1 MADHEVF
8 EEPSF
13 VLQKGAMLPVARLA
27 YKTVGALNAAR
38 DNAVLVPSWYT
49 GTHNDSETYM
59 LGETRAL
66 DPRRYFIILTNLLGN
81 GLSSSPS
88 NTPAPFERGRFPHV
102 TIYDNVRLQHLLL
115 TKHLGIERLRL
126 VTGWSMGACQTY
138 QWRRNFPTWSALPAP
153 SLAQHERR
161 DSTRCFS
168 SPYGAR
174 WNWTRFST
182 RVSTTARQY
191 VVFRRSPPS
200 MQDGARLSHSSVPKR
215 GGSSALGAGMLMWP
229 SSGSR
234 SSCAAMP
241 TIFSPSS
248 GPGRQA
254 TLAETHF
261 LRAISKQRSAPSK
274 LERLSSRRNWI
285 ATSPRWTLSTKPSIF
300 RTGNAAW

>member
-8 EEPSF
+8 EEPNF
-13 VLQKGAMLPVARLA
+13 VLQKGAFLPVARLA
-27 YKTVGALNAAR
+27 YKTVGTLNAAR

-49 GTHNDSETYM
+49 GTHNDTETYM

-81 GLSSSPS
+81 GVSSSPS

-115 TKHLGIERLRL
+115 TRHLGIERLRL

-138 QWRRNFPTWSALPAP
+138 QWAAQFPDMVRAACPIAGSARTAGFNQVFLLSLRRALELDP
-153 SLAQHERR
+153 
-161 DSTRCFS
+161 
-168 SPYGAR
+168 
-174 WNWTRFST
+174 
-182 RVSTTARQY
+182 
-191 VVFRRSPPS
+191 VFNEGFYDRPPVRGLRRSPPS
-200 MQDGARLSHSSVPKR
+200 MQDGARRNRSFATEP
-215 GGSSALGAGMLMWP
+215 GGISGPAPGMGTSP

-248 GPGRQA
+248 GPGRRVTSAITRHSAA
-254 TLAETHF
+254 T
-261 LRAISKQRSAPSK
+261 SKQRSRPSRH
-274 LERLSSRRNWI
+274 ERSSYRRNWI
-285 ATSPRWTLSTKPSIF
+285 AISPR
-300 RTGNAAW
+300 